1 VVPAPVVAAG
11 SAGAPGTGSTKFTD
25 VGLTQD
31 TFWTT
36 LTVNNADP
44 RADPT
49 TCLGGVLHEVAVQP
63 AGTEI
68 DTFLPYSPFTK
79 EPAPY

>member
-1 VVPAPVVAAG
+1 
-11 SAGAPGTGSTKFTD
+11 
-25 VGLTQD
+25 
-31 TFWTT
+31 